1 MKRQFLIILAV
12 LLILSLIVGLYIYN
26 YQKQQ
31 LIAKKNNQFYEN
43 YAKGQI
49 LGTDLISIINKAM
62 DTNEKN
68 AIMKKGIYYQDDK
81 EKTIKIYIQFL
92 EDERTILMEDIAEK
106 ATENFIKYFG
116 QAQFECTKI
125 EYHANTG
132 NVKAMYF
139 LQE

>member
-68 AIMKKGIYYQDDK
+68 AITKQGIYYQND
-81 EKTIKIYIQFL
+81 EERTIKIYIQFL
-92 EDERTILMEDIAEK
+92 EDERSILMEDIAEK
-106 ATENFIKYFG
+106 GTESFIKYFG
-116 QAQFECTKI
+116 QAKFECIKI
-125 EYHANTG
+125 EYHSKTG
-132 NVKAMYF
+132 SVKAMCF
-139 LQE
+139 QQK

>member
-1 MKRQFLIILAV
+1 MQHVHSK
-12 LLILSLIVGLYIYN
+12 YIYN

-43 YAKGQI
+43 YTKEKI
-49 LGTDLISIINKAM
+49 LGTDLISIINKAI

-68 AIMKKGIYYQDDK
+68 AITKQGSYYQVDE

-106 ATENFIKYFG
+106 GTENFIKHFG

-125 EYHANTG
+125 EYHSKTG
-132 NVKAMYF
+132 NIKAMYF
-139 LQE
+139 QQK